1 VNERCGVDGHSS
13 RLAGTDGGGTVAG
26 SVVVASSVVATTVE
40 TVDCDVVV
48 TGAEVVGA
56 SVLDVEVDIEVAI
69 EIDVDAGASV
79 VDSAAVE
86 SLVVALVAPDSLG
99 LVVEHPATRAVL
111 AAPATRRKPRRSI
124 IGTT

>member
-26 SVVVASSVVATTVE
+26 SVVVASSVVATVE

>member
-1 VNERCGVDGHSS
+1 
-13 RLAGTDGGGTVAG
+13 
-26 SVVVASSVVATTVE
+26 VE
-40 TVDCDVVV
+40 TVDCVVVV

>member
-1 VNERCGVDGHSS
+1 MSDGFLPGG
-13 RLAGTDGGGTVAG
+13 RVRVAGAAAGPLAGLGFAVKDLIDVAG
-26 SVVVASSVVATTVE
+26 VPTNGGNPDWARYAGTPDRHAWVVQT
-40 TVDCDVVV
+40 
-48 TGAEVVGA
+48 
-56 SVLDVEVDIEVAI
+56 LL
-69 EIDVDAGASV
+69 DAGASV

-86 SLVVALVAPDSLG
+86 SLVVELVAPDSLG

>member
-26 SVVVASSVVATTVE
+26 SVVVASSVVAGTVE

-56 SVLDVEVDIEVAI
+56 SVLDIEVEI

-86 SLVVALVAPDSLG
+86 SLVVELVAPDSLG